1 MIKNIIKICSLGI
14 LAFIYT
20 NCDNHEFPQTPYP
33 NVRTS
38 PVTNIS
44 ASGATF
50 TGDVSN
56 SENSSIISHGFVWTV
71 WKNNN
76 PEIGPNDSVGLGRL
90 NGDGTFYYHL
100 NNGLSAG
107 HEYYVRAFVKTGDY
121 IVFGEEV
128 AFTSK

>member
-14 LAFIYT
+14 LAFILT
-20 NCDNHEFPQTPYP
+20 DCDNHEFPKTPYP

-50 TGDVSN
+50 TGEVSN

-76 PEIGPNDSVGLGRL
+76 PEIGPNDSVELGNL
-90 NGDGTFYYHL
+90 MGDDTFYYHL
-100 NNGLSAG
+100 NKTLNGSQ
-107 HEYYVRAFVKTGDY
+107 EYYVRAFVKTKDY

-128 AFTSK
+128 SFKSK